1 MLERKQAKQVKQSRS
16 GNCAHCGGRVQT
28 RTSKELHIHLR
39 TVYLQCQGCGWK
51 GVGEL
56 HIKHDLARPCVYNRE
71 ALLPL
76 APAAIFRESL
86 KDAVA

>member
-1 MLERKQAKQVKQSRS
+1 MPAPKLSKPNKN
-16 GNCAHCGGRVQT
+16 GCAHCGGRVMT
-28 RTSKELHIHLR
+28 RTSKEQHFHLR

-56 HIKHDLARPCVYNRE
+56 HIKHDLARPCVVNRE

-76 APAAIFRESL
+76 APLAMFRNSL